1 LQIIA
6 VAKNELKFARD
17 ELNVYV
23 GNGEKVVVL
32 PINTCHLSLPLVLV
46 LELNNCYYILALC
59 KNNISSSCLE
69 EDGDYKIII
78 KNKYHFIYLN
88 NICYT

>member
-23 GNGEKVVVL
+23 GNGEKVVAL
-32 PINTCHLSLPLVLV
+32 AINTCRSLVVTLS
-46 LELNNCYYILALC
+46 
-59 KNNISSSCLE
+59 ISF
-69 EDGDYKIII
+69 GI
-78 KNKYHFIYLN
+78 K
-88 NICYT
+88 

>member
-1 LQIIA
+1 
-6 VAKNELKFARD
+6 
-17 ELNVYV
+17 VYV
-23 GNGEKVVVL
+23 GNGEKVVAL
-32 PINTCHLSLPLVLV
+32 AINTCHLSLPLVLV

-59 KNNISSSCLE
+59 KNIISSSCLE
-69 EDGDYKIII
+69 EDGDYKIIV